1 MNIDQLALRVIALND
16 VLFHEQIE
24 HQRVAGLL
32 ARLVDDQLLKNPP
45 IVAPCDGKYIL
56 LDGAT
61 RTTALKRLGCRDLIV
76 QIVDYD
82 MPGLTLET
90 WHHLIVGLHVSDFLQ
105 ALRQLPG
112 LHLRVATIA
121 QAEEAR
127 TQRES
132 IGTILLADGH
142 ALALF
147 GATSLAHEAALLNQI
162 VALYEGRS
170 EMHRVTHADLRRLQ
184 IDHPHL
190 SALMIFP
197 RYRPSE
203 IRRLALAGNY
213 LPTGIT
219 RHIIPGRAMRINLPL
234 HILQAPEPLAEKNRW
249 LNEWLRT
256 RQVRYYQEPVFLF
269 DE

>member
-1 MNIDQLALRVIALND
+1 MNVDQLALRVIPLDD
-16 VLFHEQIE
+16 VLFHEHIE
-24 HQRVAGLL
+24 HRRVDGLL
-32 ARLVDDQLLKNPP
+32 ARLADDQLLKNPP

-61 RTTALKRLGCRDLIV
+61 RTTALKQLGCRDLV
-76 QIVDYD
+76 AQIVDYD

-90 WHHLIVGLHVSDFLQ
+90 WNHLIVDLHVSDFLQ

-112 LHLRVATIA
+112 LHLRVATVE

-147 GATSLAHEAALLNQI
+147 GATSLADEANLLNQI
-162 VALYEGRS
+162 VTLYEGHC
-170 EMHRVTHADLRRLQ
+170 EMHRVTHVDLRRLLNE
-184 IDHPHL
+184 HPRL
-190 SALMIFP
+190 SAVMIFP
-197 RYRPSE
+197 RYRPNE
-203 IRRLALAGNY
+203 IRRLALAGKY

-219 RHIIPGRAMRINLPL
+219 RHIIPGRAMRINAPL
-234 HILQAPEPLAEKNRW
+234 TLLQSPEPLAEKNRW
-249 LNEWLRT
+249 LTEWLRT
-256 RQVRYYQEPVFLF
+256 RHVRYYQEPVFLF

>member
-1 MNIDQLALRVIALND
+1 
-16 VLFHEQIE
+16 
-24 HQRVAGLL
+24 
-32 ARLVDDQLLKNPP
+32 
-45 IVAPCDGKYIL
+45 
-56 LDGAT
+56 
-61 RTTALKRLGCRDLIV
+61 
-76 QIVDYD
+76 
-82 MPGLTLET
+82 
-90 WHHLIVGLHVSDFLQ
+90 
-105 ALRQLPG
+105 
-112 LHLRVATIA
+112 VATIA

-234 HILQAPEPLAEKNRW
+234 RILQAPEPLAEKNRW